1 MNQQERLD
9 LKKLIKHH
17 DYEDNTKGIRELKH
31 SDAITNDIM
40 KLERLKKDN
49 ADLLK
54 NNESEFISLCQSECS
69 FLFQKY
75 TDIFNRIIK
84 GQLDLGLMT
93 QALVILKKIEK
104 GEIDQQEGAV
114 IMGKIL
120 HKIFVE
126 SALQYKADESND
138 EVSKPINNGT
148 NLTWSEYKKKH
159 LNYS

>member
-9 LKKLIKHH
+9 LKKLIQYNN
-17 DYEDNTKGIRELKH
+17 YEDNTRGIRELKH
-31 SDAITNDIM
+31 SDAITADIT
-40 KLERLKKDN
+40 KLEKLKKKH

-54 NNESEFISLCQSECS
+54 SDESKFMSLCQSECS

-93 QALVILKKIEK
+93 QSLVILKKIEN
-104 GEIDQQEGAV
+104 GEIDQQEGSV

-126 SALQYKADESND
+126 SALQHNANESND
-138 EVSKPINNGT
+138 NITTPVNNGK
-148 NLTWSEYKKKH
+148 NMTWSEYKKKN
-159 LNYS
+159 LNY